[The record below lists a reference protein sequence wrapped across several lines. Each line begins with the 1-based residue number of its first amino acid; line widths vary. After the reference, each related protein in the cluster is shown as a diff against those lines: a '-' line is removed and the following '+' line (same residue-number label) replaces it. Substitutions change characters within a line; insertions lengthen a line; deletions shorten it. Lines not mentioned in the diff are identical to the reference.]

1 MAQTLL
7 AKVQLLVSATL
18 HSLVDQVF
26 QSNSLTVFDQ
36 YIRDAEQSMETLK
49 SALVDLLATTK
60 ALKSK
65 YEKASNAAAKID
77 LQVDKALQQNQS
89 VAAKIEQSKLNH
101 QLEIAK
107 TYQEQFQKQDD
118 TYQTLL
124 EAVQVLEAKVEVL
137 HSQREQVATL
147 LALVKSKNTIARS
160 MKDVQTIADDK
171 AAQIAE
177 DVRSQLDT
185 VDARLEVATG
195 RLSTQIE
202 RELGDTALNT
212 QLEIRRQRLGLS

>member
-60 ALKSK
+60 ALKPK

-118 TYQTLL
+118 TYQT
-124 EAVQVLEAKVEVL
+124 
-137 HSQREQVATL
+137 
-147 LALVKSKNTIARS
+147 
-160 MKDVQTIADDK
+160 
-171 AAQIAE
+171 
-177 DVRSQLDT
+177 
-185 VDARLEVATG
+185 
-195 RLSTQIE
+195 
-202 RELGDTALNT
+202 
-212 QLEIRRQRLGLS
+212 